1 MANEN
6 LQQFLKFLSES
17 KERQDKI
24 KTIGGDMDALAAY
37 AAESGFDI
45 TAHELREYREKTL
58 RLLEAKVKKADE
70 QKAALSPGTQ
80 AIYALME
87 LAETDSEVAKELE
100 ALGPDVTRAQ
110 LIAYGKE
117 KGFVFGEQDLD
128 DVGKDALD
136 QSEELSDEELEL
148 VAGGTTAVA
157 GFVIAGILIAG
168 AVTGAFVIS
177 VWALVSYA
185 PNF

>member
-6 LQQFLKFLSES
+6 LQKFLNFLAED
-17 KERQDKI
+17 KERQAKANSFD
-24 KTIGGDMDALAAY
+24 GDADAISAY
-37 AAESGFDI
+37 AQECGFEVS
-45 TAHELREYREKTL
+45 AQELGQLRENSRKFI
-58 RLLEAKVKKADE
+58 EARMKKAE
-70 QKAALSPGTQ
+70 AQKAQLTPGVQAL
-80 AIYALME
+80 YALME